1 MEGVGQSHLGFAWGV
16 GGGGDGGHRAAWR
29 QWTPEVTGP
38 DRSGGGGKSTVVAGR
53 LCAPSTE
60 RLSEM

>member
-1 MEGVGQSHLGFAWGV
+1 MEGVGQSHLV
-16 GGGGDGGHRAAWR
+16 LPGGGGRDGGHRAAWR

>member
-1 MEGVGQSHLGFAWGV
+1 MEGVGQSLFGLSKS
-16 GGGGDGGHRAAWR
+16 GGGGGHRAAWR
-29 QWTPEVTGP
+29 QWTPAVTGP
-38 DRSGGGGKSTVVAGR
+38 DRSGGGGKSTVVAAR